1 MFRHIDLEAIIRT
14 HRVISKI
21 GFNPEAS
28 HMHMPGHIAND
39 LNSSG
44 YSAVKNQ
51 QLIEKY
57 KTIIIL
63 LDLVL
68 GSH

>member
-1 MFRHIDLEAIIRT
+1 
-14 HRVISKI
+14 
-21 GFNPEAS
+21 
-28 HMHMPGHIAND
+28 MHMPGHIAND